1 MIAALAT
8 LRAQI
13 SEGSAALLPWVAAAA
28 RYLKTDLSIGEM
40 FELLV
45 AAPAFQPSR
54 VRNVVSTGRVGS
66 IGGKSVVVLDG
77 GAYAMFRDLG
87 RDAILG

>member
-8 LRAQI
+8 LRDEVA
-13 SEGSAALLPWVAAAA
+13 EGSAALLPWVVAAA
-28 RYLKTDLSIGEM
+28 RHLKTDLSIGEM

-45 AAPAFQPSR
+45 AAPAFEPDR
-54 VRNVVSTGRVGS
+54 VRNEVATGRVGS